1 MKKLAQLFFKQ
12 KSKVVINGKSYT
24 GNNVTVNNDQVFIDG
39 QLVSSSQPA
48 ITIEVTGDVEKLETT
63 SGNVTVNGDAGEVKT
78 VSGGV
83 RCGHVMGNATSTSG
97 NIRCHYVNGNIHTV
111 SGDVDKSF
119 F

>member
-1 MKKLAQLFFKQ
+1 KK
-12 KSKVVINGKSYT
+12 KSKLVINGKSYT
-24 GNNVTVNNDQVFIDG
+24 GN
-39 QLVSSSQPA
+39 
-48 ITIEVTGDVEKLETT
+48 
-63 SGNVTVNGDAGEVKT
+63 NVTVNGDAGEVKT

-83 RCGHVMGNATSTSG
+83 RCGHVMGNAISTSG